1 MRTCRASP
9 LMGAAFILWGPA
21 PWAIGSGHP
30 SLAFVHTTVVAVDTG
45 QLLEDRTVVITGDR
59 IAAVSAHAKAPEE
72 AQVIDATDKFLV
84 PGLWDMHVHALWT
97 DDTPERVFP
106 LFLANGVTGIRDMGS
121 PLPVTD
127 ALRWRS
133 AVASGRVL
141 GPRIV
146 AAGRLVDGPQPV
158 WPGSLAVGNPQQA
171 RDAVDGLKEYGV
183 DFIKVY
189 SRLPRDCYFSVA
201 EEAKKQGLP
210 FCGHLPIEVTA
221 TEASAAGQQSIEHL
235 SELLYSCSTRAPE
248 LRRELVAA
256 RPGPERDGVRW
267 KQMRALVDSFSE
279 KKASSMADVFRRH
292 GTWQVPTLIAQ
303 HTFAF
308 SDAIDLSQL
317 PGAEYVPKAALDG
330 WKERLAAFRRG
341 HSAADLLWYKRTNER
356 ENRLVQIMRQA
367 GVGYMAGTDADL
379 YYVSGYGLH
388 AELRLMQQGGFSPLE
403 ALRAAT
409 LNPAKF
415 LGKREMFGT
424 IEPGKTADVVLL
436 DDNPLSDIGNTEKIA
451 AVVTAGRYLDRNALD
466 RLLASAAAQARH
478 RSEVYYYRTMPASFS
493 RE

>member
-1 MRTCRASP
+1 MRIGRVT
-9 LMGAAFILWGPA
+9 LLIGAAFMLSDSA
-21 PWAIGSGHP
+21 PWAIGSRPP
-30 SLAFVHTTVVAVDTG
+30 SLAFVHVTVVAVDTG
-45 QLLEDRTVVITGDR
+45 QLLEDRTVVITGER
-59 IAAVSAHAKAPEE
+59 IAAVSAHAKPPKG
-72 AQVIDATDKFLV
+72 AQTIDATGKFLI

-121 PLPVTD
+121 PLPVPD
-127 ALRWRS
+127 SLRWRA
-133 AVASGRVL
+133 AVASGTVL

-158 WPGSLAVGNPQQA
+158 WPGSLGVGNPQQA
-171 RDAVDGLKEYGV
+171 RDAVDGLRESGV

-189 SRLPRDCYFSVA
+189 SRLPRDCYFAVA
-201 EEAKKQGLP
+201 EEAKKQDLP

-221 TEASAAGQQSIEHL
+221 SEASAAGQQSIEHL
-235 SELLYSCSTRAPE
+235 SELLYSCSTREPE
-248 LRRELVAA
+248 LRRTLVAA

-267 KQMRALVDSFSE
+267 KQMNALVESFSE
-279 KKASSMADVFRRH
+279 QRASSMADLFRRN

-308 SDAIDLSQL
+308 SDDIDLSQL
-317 PGAEYVPKAALDG
+317 PGAAYVPPAALDG

-341 HSAADLLWYKRTNER
+341 HSAADLLWYKRTNET

-367 GVGYMAGTDADL
+367 GVGFMAGTDADL

-388 AELRLMQQGGFSPLE
+388 AELRLMQEAGFSPLE

-415 LGKREMFGT
+415 LGKLETLGT
-424 IEPGKTADVVLL
+424 IEARRIADLVLV
-436 DDNPLSDIGNTEKIA
+436 DSNPLDDIGNTEKIA
-451 AVVTAGRYLDRNALD
+451 AVVTAGRYLDRSALD
-466 RLLASAAAQARH
+466 KLLASAAGRAR
-478 RSEVYYYRTMPASFS
+478 RGSQVYYYRTMLAGTS